1 MNLERIK
8 IPTICVKNPN
18 YIVHMIQELQI
29 KKKKKKI
36 KHPSLKFFYK
46 IPKTFLTLNAIIYKQ

>member
-1 MNLERIK
+1 
-8 IPTICVKNPN
+8 
-18 YIVHMIQELQI
+18 MIQELQI